1 MEIEM
6 KKTVAVYTADRY
18 LFQKIRLD
26 APEGVEVVFGDAE
39 KTAATLVFADVDTV
53 KSFPSGAVTMSRTDS
68 GCDLKIPFPL
78 GTVAALISDET
89 KGDTILTVIAEERA
103 ALLKGERIKLTEVE
117 FSLLSALLKR
127 GGGFATRDEI
137 LSEVWGDG
145 ADSGVINVYIHYLR
159 EKLEIHGEKIIISSR
174 KCGYKI
180 DEKYIGGETLCSK

>member
-1 MEIEM
+1 M
-6 KKTVAVYTADRY
+6 KKTVAVYTADKY

-26 APEGVEVVFGDAE
+26 APEGVDVVLGDCASV
-39 KTAATLVFADVDTV
+39 AHSLAFADLDTV
-53 KSFPSGAVTMSRTDS
+53 SVFPTGAVTMSRDDKT
-68 GCDLKIPFPL
+68 CDLKIPFPL
-78 GTVAALISDET
+78 GTIADIIANKEDTGAPLTLRDE
-89 KGDTILTVIAEERA
+89 GRA
-103 ALLKGERIKLTEVE
+103 AILRGEVIKLTEVE